1 MNKKVYSKPAMREV
15 QLQVQGHLLV
25 DSVLSNV
32 GVGGGTSGSSG
43 TGRSRQFQD
52 WDDDDIE

>member
-15 QLQVQGHLLV
+15 QLRMQCHLLAG
-25 DSVLSNV
+25 SVQSNA

-43 TGRSRQFQD
+43 TGRSRQFQN
-52 WDDDDIE
+52 WDDDNE